1 MNAGRTV
8 LAVTILLAFASL
20 SRGAG
25 AVSRRSSI
33 CAPRAEAAPKI
44 DGVLDDACRQT
55 ASAVRQFTQRNRAD
69 APRKPIEVKVCFD
82 DTALYIAVIC
92 GEPDPSKIKAER
104 KVDGASIW
112 RDDCVQLFLTPGGS
126 GEYYQFVANT
136 LGAREYHHAGGK
148 LADCD
153 WTVKATIG
161 RKNWIAEFKIPPAA

>member
-20 SRGAG
+20 SPGAG
-25 AVSRRSSI
+25 AVSTRSSI

-44 DGVLDDACRQT
+44 DGVLDDACWQT
-55 ASAVRQFTQRNRAD
+55 ASAVKHFSAPNRNWG
-69 APRKPIEVKVCFD
+69 PRKPVEAKVCFD

-92 GEPDPSKIKAER
+92 GEPDPAKIKAER

-112 RDDCVQLFLTPGGS
+112 RDDCVELFLTPGGS
-126 GEYYQFVANT
+126 GEYCQFVANT
-136 LGAREYHHAGGK
+136 LGAREYLHAGKELTTYG
-148 LADCD
+148 
-153 WTVKATIG
+153 WTVKATVG